1 MQSMQCMMQDELEA
15 MLWLHLKCRILCI
28 PENGWGLL
36 SACKAAVY
44 ASAAS
49 LCFSVVMLSS

>member
-1 MQSMQCMMQDELEA
+1 MQDELEA
-15 MLWLHLKCRILCI
+15 MLWLHLRCGIWCI
-28 PENGWGLL
+28 PESGWGLL

-49 LCFSVVMLSS
+49 FCLSVVMLLS